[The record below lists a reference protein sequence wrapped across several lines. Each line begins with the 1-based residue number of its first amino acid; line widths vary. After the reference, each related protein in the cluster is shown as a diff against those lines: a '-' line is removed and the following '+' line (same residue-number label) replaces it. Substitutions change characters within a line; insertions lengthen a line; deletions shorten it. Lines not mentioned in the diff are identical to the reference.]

1 MENNQKKDHL
11 SIVDYKLISSLLGLN
26 TKRSLV
32 NQKMKKTKENE
43 LYLIKMKNNIET
55 KYKSFTNIISKYVNN
70 KKKLNIE
77 KDKKN
82 CQEKILSF
90 NNISTQKFNKTYNRY
105 INRDKQYKFLDKVK
119 KIIKIQSTYR
129 SYSFKKE
136 FYKGIKE
143 KLRKKCEDS
152 IIKIQTFI
160 RQKLAIKH
168 IKIKMI
174 QNLIIL
180 SFKKKEK
187 LIENSLINFYY
198 QIKFKQSFLTEDLI
212 RRRNESIIK
221 IQSIFRGNQIYKKI
235 QHLIKKMKTLYTIT
249 YPFYAN
255 EVEIKIHVLMNNIIR
270 GKFGELE
277 FSIRTYK
284 FEYNSILKLFILF
297 IEPKDLE
304 PGKYRCQFIVNKII
318 TYDGRYPYIE
328 FSDGKFYNLINFRV
342 NNILN
347 VNRIDEIE
355 QESPS
360 DDIDN
365 TNQSLNNGK
374 NKIGIRDDF
383 SSYEDLKTNLESNVC
398 TSRMEYIQKKSL
410 TDLIDFD

>member
-1 MENNQKKDHL
+1 MENNVKKDNL
-11 SIVDYKLISSLLGLN
+11 SIVDYKLISSILGLN
-26 TKRSLV
+26 AKRFLE
-32 NQKMKKTKENE
+32 NKKMKKTKENE
-43 LYLIKMKNNIET
+43 LYLIKMKNNVET
-55 KYKSFTNIISKYVNN
+55 KYENFTDSISKYVNN
-70 KKKLNIE
+70 KKTLNNE
-77 KDKKN
+77 NDKIN
-82 CQEKILSF
+82 YQEKILSF
-90 NNISTQKFNKTYNRY
+90 NNISTQKYNKTYNRY
-105 INRDKQYKFLDKVK
+105 IKRDKQYKFLDKVQ
-119 KIIKIQSTYR
+119 KIIKIQSSYC
-129 SYSFKKE
+129 SYSFRKE
-136 FYKGIKE
+136 FYKEIRE
-143 KLRKKCEDS
+143 KLRKKCNYS

-160 RQKLAIKH
+160 RGKLALKQV
-168 IKIKMI
+168 KIKMI
-174 QNLIIL
+174 SNLIL
-180 SFKKKEK
+180 LNFKKREK
-187 LIENSLINFYY
+187 LIENSLLSYFY
-198 QIKFKQSFLTEDLI
+198 QIKFREYFLTYDLI
-212 RRRNESIIK
+212 RKRWESVIK

-235 QHLIKKMKTLYTIT
+235 QLLIKKMKTLYTIT

-255 EVEIKIHVLMNNIIR
+255 EVEIKIHVLMNNIIT
-270 GKFGELE
+270 GKFGELQ

-328 FSDGKFYNLINFRV
+328 FSDGKFYNLINFKV
-342 NNILN
+342 NNCLN
-347 VNRIDEIE
+347 NRIDEIE

-398 TSRMEYIQKKSL
+398 TSRMEYVQKKSL
-410 TDLIDFD
+410 TDLINFD